1 MQEKKEEPSFTAEQI
16 NDMLNQQFHFC
27 SGCGQMSIFKKSLSF
42 IIETIIENFADSV
55 EMQLVK
61 DKKIKTTDEQK
72 QNFEKE
78 CKCRIAKTMLTL
90 QKQYPDDY
98 KNIYFCFSRNSNL
111 YLKIGDKM
119 KKTYDVDEPYIVM
132 PILAQNG
139 RKSLYLPPCRPFFTK
154 DTECQEPLNGGYTTN
169 NINIDEKT
177 TTIKSLIKWPYKNG
191 ISIEFKT
198 NEKNNIT
205 KVTIK
210 IYKNVGN
217 EKQYTISLNEEGKVQ
232 SITKKG
238 EETDNNKYYKDEI
251 KKLLY
256 RDKINK
262 HLTENIEYEL
272 DEEQGKVWNE
282 IQSFLKTKI
291 EENKVEEYSKN
302 NEEQEQKEEEENNEI
317 NKRKREELQNSKEG
331 EEEEK
336 SNAGPIFEGVDNK
349 VKKKEEEN
357 INNQEKEQELKT
369 KEGENKE
376 TNKQEREELQNSKEG
391 EEEKF
396 NAGLKLEG
404 VDDGAKKKINNHGI
418 CDSLKDCC
426 TKFCSIA

>member
-98 KNIYFCFSRNSNL
+98 KNIYFCFSRCSNL
-111 YLKIGDKM
+111 YLKIGYQM
-119 KKTYDVDEPYIVM
+119 KKKIYDVDEPYIVM
-132 PILAQNG
+132 PILARNG
-139 RKSLYLPPCRPFFTK
+139 RESLYLPPYRPFFTK

-177 TTIKSLIKWPYKNG
+177 TTIKSLIKWPHNNV

-205 KVTIK
+205 KVTIT
-210 IYKNVGN
+210 IYKNGED
-217 EKQYTISLNEEGKVQ
+217 EKQYTISLNEEGKAQ

-238 EETDNNKYYKDEI
+238 EENDNNKDYKDEI

-256 RDKINK
+256 GDKINK

-302 NEEQEQKEEEENNEI
+302 NEEQEQKEEEE
-317 NKRKREELQNSKEG
+317 
-331 EEEEK
+331 
-336 SNAGPIFEGVDNK
+336 
-349 VKKKEEEN
+349 
-357 INNQEKEQELKT
+357 
-369 KEGENKE
+369 ENKE
-376 TNKQEREELQNSKEG
+376 INEQEREKLQNSKEG

-404 VDDGAKKKINNHGI
+404 VDDEVKKKINNHGI

-426 TKFCSIA
+426 TKFRCGR

>member
-1 MQEKKEEPSFTAEQI
+1 
-16 NDMLNQQFHFC
+16 MLNQQFHFC

-98 KNIYFCFSRNSNL
+98 KNIYFCFSRCSNL
-111 YLKIGDKM
+111 YLKIGYQM
-119 KKTYDVDEPYIVM
+119 KKKIYDVDEPYIVM
-132 PILAQNG
+132 PILARNG
-139 RKSLYLPPCRPFFTK
+139 RESLYLPPYRPFFTK

-177 TTIKSLIKWPYKNG
+177 TTIKSLIKWPHNNV

-205 KVTIK
+205 KVTIT
-210 IYKNVGN
+210 IYKNGED
-217 EKQYTISLNEEGKVQ
+217 EKQYTISLNEEGKAQ

-238 EETDNNKYYKDEI
+238 EENDNNKDYKDEI

-256 RDKINK
+256 GDKINK

-302 NEEQEQKEEEENNEI
+302 NEEQEQKEEEE
-317 NKRKREELQNSKEG
+317 
-331 EEEEK
+331 
-336 SNAGPIFEGVDNK
+336 
-349 VKKKEEEN
+349 
-357 INNQEKEQELKT
+357 
-369 KEGENKE
+369 ENKE
-376 TNKQEREELQNSKEG
+376 INEQEREKLQNSKEG

-404 VDDGAKKKINNHGI
+404 VDDEVKKKINNHGI